1 MPETCFPIRKKLQL
15 LISSPGP
22 MLLLAGMTLGGCSGG
37 DFGRTRQDFLNDDMH
52 RWLGGEVTSS
62 VGLRASQFQLTD
74 NERLLRDL
82 AYPLIEPPHSRPAWK
97 TVFGDYQP
105 LPSPWRQ
112 QVLFDRTAYG
122 RILIDEPHRSHSS
135 RYAQLMEDV
144 RDDIT
149 RFEPFFA
156 SAVRVVDL
164 DKKRNAALAH
174 ISGLSP
180 RERDDAVARMQEN
193 SLIVQWV
200 QQCLERRISSYRWG
214 LERLVLQAPDNMAA
228 DADRLIGE
236 LAAQTANPPVAA
248 QPVIGHAL
256 SVRS

>member
-1 MPETCFPIRKKLQL
+1 MPETRFPIRTRRQGRRSL
-15 LISSPGP
+15 P
-22 MLLLAGMTLGGCSGG
+22 LLALFLTGAALGGCSGG

-52 RWLGGEVTSS
+52 RWIGGEVTSS

-74 NERLLRDL
+74 SERLLRDL
-82 AYPLIEPPHSRPAWK
+82 AYPLIEPPHSRPAWRS
-97 TVFGDYQP
+97 VFGEYRP

-112 QVLFDRTAYG
+112 EVAFDRTAYG
-122 RILIDEPHRSHSS
+122 RMLIDEPHRSHTS
-135 RYAQLMEDV
+135 RYAQLTDDV
-144 RDDIT
+144 RDDIS

-156 SAVRVVDL
+156 AAVRVIDL
-164 DKKRNAALAH
+164 DKKRNASLAH
-174 ISGLSP
+174 ISGLTP

-228 DADRLIGE
+228 DADRLISE

-248 QPVIGHAL
+248 RPVAGQAL
-256 SVRS
+256 SVRG